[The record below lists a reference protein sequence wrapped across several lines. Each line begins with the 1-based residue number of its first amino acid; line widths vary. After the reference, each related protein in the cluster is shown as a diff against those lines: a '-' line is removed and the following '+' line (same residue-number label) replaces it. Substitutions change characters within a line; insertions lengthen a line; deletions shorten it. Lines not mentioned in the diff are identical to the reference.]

1 MTSAESIVYGSHDVE
16 SSAQYNQFAQQPS
29 NKKEPRCGTKAKFI
43 AAGLTLVALTLGG
56 LGYYYGTRS
65 KKIDSTK
72 PNYTYKRFVNQ
83 NQTMVSSGHEFN
95 PRKLY
100 EM

>member
-16 SSAQYNQFAQQPS
+16 SSAQYNQIAQQP
-29 NKKEPRCGTKAKFI
+29 KKEPRCGTKAKVI

-65 KKIDSTK
+65 KKI
-72 PNYTYKRFVNQ
+72 N
-83 NQTMVSSGHEFN
+83 
-95 PRKLY
+95 
-100 EM
+100 